1 MVDIL
6 TPYVVL
12 NLISFIDL
20 LNANLPILF
29 RIGTMHVVATNIVIW
44 IRTLIKES
52 LEEIEEY
59 EVELPKHMESL
70 ENIDDKQNCDI
81 LLERMLQMEQMK
93 EVCREHSRNF
103 LPNDI
108 LSKSSPYLYPFII
121 EYSLIGASVAYIM
134 SNHIGFM

>member
-1 MVDIL
+1 
-6 TPYVVL
+6 
-12 NLISFIDL
+12 
-20 LNANLPILF
+20 
-29 RIGTMHVVATNIVIW
+29 MHVVATNIVIW